1 MNERSGF
8 DPVSV
13 RSGLLLA
20 ISFLLFGL
28 PPLAMAA
35 PGPPTGPAGDGVTE
49 GAARRAETTEH
60 HRSQEHL
67 TLDPKTAKLERQKA
81 EDAEGEEEP
90 PPRSPEASVGASTP
104 AVSFGGQY
112 VVKENEHH
120 RGDLV
125 LLGGSVDMRGDV
137 TG

>member
-8 DPVSV
+8 APVSV

-81 EDAEGEEEP
+81 EDAEEKDAEEKDAEGEEEP
-90 PPRSPEASVGASTP
+90 PPRSPEASVGAS
-104 AVSFGGQY
+104 
-112 VVKENEHH
+112 
-120 RGDLV
+120 
-125 LLGGSVDMRGDV
+125 
-137 TG
+137 